1 MKTKLMIFTTTMLLL
16 HFPLAA
22 KGLYEGEEATQCY
35 KPPVDVHL
43 LNNCFSA
50 AEEKSNR
57 KLDALIHNTSEKI
70 KKTVLGSSNYKDPDA
85 PPLGEVYSQRF
96 LKAQILWKQYKNEL
110 CLAVAGEIPEDSLT
124 YYQSLEQ
131 CQINLNKR
139 HMEEIEAM
147 GFDSDE

>member
-1 MKTKLMIFTTTMLLL
+1 MKAFITILMVTILFIG
-16 HFPLAA
+16 FPLAA
-22 KGLYEGEEATQCY
+22 KGLYEGDEANKCY

-43 LNNCFSA
+43 LNNCFTA
-50 AEEKSNR
+50 AAEKSNR
-57 KLDALIHNTSEKI
+57 KLDALIYNTSEKI
-70 KKTVLGSSNYKDPDA
+70 KKTVLGSSNYKDPDS
-85 PPLGEVYSQRF
+85 PPLGEIYSERF
-96 LKAQILWKQYKNEL
+96 LKAQMLWKQYKNEL

-147 GFDSDE
+147 GFDTDE